1 MDTHAHTGLW
11 KYDVVPQFL
20 ESRNMQRVL
29 YQENLEIGEERALEV
44 SNNSAS
50 EHRTVINQVFKGR
63 SLAG

>member
-1 MDTHAHTGLW
+1 
-11 KYDVVPQFL
+11 
-20 ESRNMQRVL
+20 MQRVL